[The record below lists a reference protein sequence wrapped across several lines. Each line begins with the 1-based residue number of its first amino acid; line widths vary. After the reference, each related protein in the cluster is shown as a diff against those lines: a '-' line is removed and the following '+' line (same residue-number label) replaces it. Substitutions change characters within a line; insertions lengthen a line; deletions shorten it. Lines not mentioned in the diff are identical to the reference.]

1 VAGLDVSGRGFLRSD
16 RVAQSSVAILGAG
29 RMGQGL
35 ALTLGEAGHRVTLVS
50 RSFHPV
56 IPPLRL
62 HSGPRGEAV
71 RDVSVVILAVPD
83 GAITSLAGE
92 LTAEGGIRPHHVV
105 LHLSGLR
112 DREVLGPL
120 AETGAALGSLH
131 PLQTV
136 SDPATAAA
144 RFAGAYAGVEGD
156 DRALAAAEA
165 LARSM
170 GMVAVRIPAGAKP
183 AYHAGAT
190 FAANYTT
197 ALVAVA
203 ERLALAAGIAP
214 DVARRLYLP
223 LIRGAAANLEA
234 GPAAAL
240 TGPVRRGDV
249 ETVVAHLGVL
259 GPEDRKLYL
268 LLAREA
274 LRLAREAGLSSE
286 VAARMARVLG
296 EPGPGE

>member
-1 VAGLDVSGRGFLRSD
+1 
-16 RVAQSSVAILGAG
+16 
-29 RMGQGL
+29 MGQGL
-35 ALTLGEAGHRVTLVS
+35 GLALREAGHRVILIS
-50 RSFHPV
+50 RSSHPV
-56 IPPLRL
+56 APPLRL
-62 HSGPRGEAV
+62 HEGPRAV
-71 RDVSVVILAVPD
+71 ALRDADVVVLAVPD
-83 GAITSLAGE
+83 GAIGSLAGE
-92 LTAEGGIRPHHVV
+92 LAAEGAVQRRHAV

-112 DREVLGPL
+112 DRRALAPL
-120 AETGAALGSLH
+120 DGTGAALGSLH

-156 DRALAAAEA
+156 ERALAAAEA
-165 LARSM
+165 LAASLHM
-170 GMVAVRIPAGAKP
+170 TPVRIPAEAKA
-183 AYHAGAT
+183 AYHAGAA

-203 ERLALAAGIAP
+203 ERLAVDAGIHP

-249 ETVVAHLGVL
+249 ETVMAHLAAL
-259 GPEDRKLYL
+259 GPADRELYL

-274 LRLAREAGLSSE
+274 LRLAREAGLAE
-286 VAARMARVLG
+286 DAAARMADALDETFR
-296 EPGPGE
+296 PSDPY

>member
-1 VAGLDVSGRGFLRSD
+1 MT
-16 RVAQSSVAILGAG
+16 QPTVAILGAG

-35 ALTLGEAGHRVTLVS
+35 ALALRDAGHRVILMS
-50 RSFHPV
+50 RSSHPV
-56 IPPLRL
+56 APPLRL
-62 HSGPRGEAV
+62 HEGPRGAAL
-71 RDVSVVILAVPD
+71 RDADVIVLAVPD
-83 GAITSLAGE
+83 GAIGELAGE
-92 LTAEGGIRPHHVV
+92 LAAEGAVHRRHAV

-112 DREVLGPL
+112 DRRALAPL
-120 AETGAALGSLH
+120 DATGAALGSLH

-156 DRALAAAEA
+156 ERALAAAGA
-165 LARSM
+165 LASSLHM
-170 GMVAVRIPAGAKP
+170 TPVRIPAEAKA
-183 AYHAGAT
+183 AYHAGAA

-203 ERLALAAGIAP
+203 ERLAVDAGIHP

-223 LIRGAAANLEA
+223 LIRGAAANLEV

-249 ETVVAHLGVL
+249 ETVVAHLAAL
-259 GPEDRKLYL
+259 GPADRKLYL

-274 LRLAREAGLSSE
+274 LRLAREAGLPE
-286 VAARMARVLG
+286 EAAARMADALNETFR
-296 EPGPGE
+296 PSDPY

>member
-1 VAGLDVSGRGFLRSD
+1 
-16 RVAQSSVAILGAG
+16 VAQTSVAILGAG
-29 RMGQGL
+29 RMGQGFAL
-35 ALTLGEAGHRVTLVS
+35 ALGEAGHRVTLIS
-50 RSFHPV
+50 RSSHPV

-62 HSGPRGEAV
+62 HSGTREKAL
-71 RDVSVVILAVPD
+71 RDVSVVVLAVPD
-83 GAITSLAGE
+83 SAIASLAGE
-92 LTAEGGIRPHHVV
+92 LAAQGGVTPRHVV

-112 DREVLGPL
+112 GREALDAL
-120 AETGAALGSLH
+120 ASTGAALGSLH
-131 PLQTV
+131 PLQTI

-144 RFAGAYAGVEGD
+144 RFTGAYAGVEGD
-156 DRALAAAEA
+156 DRAVAAGDA
-165 LARSM
+165 LARSL
-170 GMVAVRIPAGAKP
+170 GMVPVRIPAGAKP
-183 AYHAGAT
+183 AYHAGAA

-203 ERLALAAGIAP
+203 ERLALGAGIAP

-249 ETVVAHLGVL
+249 ETVAAHLAAL
-259 GPEDRKLYL
+259 GPEDRKLYV

-274 LRLAREAGLSSE
+274 LRLAREAGLPQESA
-286 VAARMARVLG
+286 VRMARVLG
-296 EPGPGE
+296 EPGAGD

>member
-1 VAGLDVSGRGFLRSD
+1 VAGLDVSGSCFFRSD
-16 RVAQSSVAILGAG
+16 RVAQPSVAILGAG

-50 RSFHPV
+50 RSSHPV

-62 HSGPRGEAV
+62 HSGPRNEAL
-71 RDVSVVILAVPD
+71 RDASVVLLAVPD
-83 GAITSLAGE
+83 GAITPLAGE
-92 LTAEGGIRPHHVV
+92 LAAEGGITSGHVV

-112 DREVLGPL
+112 DWEVLSPL
-120 AETGAALGSLH
+120 AEVGAALGSLH

-136 SDPATAAA
+136 SDPTTAAA
-144 RFAGAYAGVEGD
+144 RFAGAYAGIEGD
-156 DRALAAAEA
+156 DRALSAAEA

-170 GMVAVRIPAGAKP
+170 GMVPVRIPAGAKP
-183 AYHAGAT
+183 AYHAGAA

-203 ERLALAAGIAP
+203 ERLALAAGITP
-214 DVARRLYLP
+214 EVARRLYLP

-249 ETVVAHLGVL
+249 ETVAAHLAAL
-259 GPEDRKLYL
+259 GPEDRQLYL

-286 VAARMARVLG
+286 VAARMARVLY
-296 EPGPGE
+296 

>member
-1 VAGLDVSGRGFLRSD
+1 MVLARGFLRSD
-16 RVAQSSVAILGAG
+16 RVAQPSVTILGAG

-35 ALTLGEAGHRVTLVS
+35 ALALGEAGHRITLVS
-50 RSFHPV
+50 RSSHPV
-56 IPPLRL
+56 TPPLRL
-62 HSGPRGEAV
+62 HSGPRESAL
-71 RDVSVVILAVPD
+71 RDASVVLLAVPD
-83 GAITSLAGE
+83 GAITSLAAE
-92 LTAEGGIRPHHVV
+92 LAAEGGITPHHVL

-112 DREVLGPL
+112 DREALGPL
-120 AETGAALGSLH
+120 AASGAALGSLH

-156 DRALAAAEA
+156 DRALLAAEG
-165 LARSM
+165 LAASL
-170 GMVAVRIPAGAKP
+170 GMVPVRIPAGAKP
-183 AYHAGAT
+183 AYHAGAA

-197 ALVAVA
+197 ALVGVA
-203 ERLALAAGIAP
+203 ERLALAAGITP

-249 ETVVAHLGVL
+249 ETVEAHLAAL
-259 GPEDRKLYL
+259 DPEDRKLYL

-274 LRLAREAGLSSE
+274 LRLAREAGLPSK
-286 VAARMARVLG
+286 AAHRMARVLSEPEAG
-296 EPGPGE
+296 E

>member
-1 VAGLDVSGRGFLRSD
+1 MARP
-16 RVAQSSVAILGAG
+16 SVAIVGAG

-35 ALTLGEAGHRVTLVS
+35 ALALGEAGHRVSLIS
-50 RSFHPV
+50 RSSHPV

-62 HSGPRGEAV
+62 QDGPRDQAL
-71 RDVSVVILAVPD
+71 RDASIVVLAVPD
-83 GAITSLAGE
+83 GAITSLAAELAGE
-92 LTAEGGIRPHHVV
+92 AAVGPDHVV

-112 DREVLGPL
+112 DREALGPL
-120 AETGAALGSLH
+120 TASGAALGSLH
-131 PLQTV
+131 PLQTI
-136 SDPATAAA
+136 SDATTAAE

-156 DRALAAAEA
+156 ERAVSAAEA
-165 LARSM
+165 LARSL
-170 GMVAVRIPAGAKP
+170 GMVPVRIPAGAKP
-183 AYHAGAT
+183 AYHAGAA

-203 ERLALAAGIAP
+203 ERLARAAGITP

-249 ETVVAHLGVL
+249 ETVVAHLSAL
-259 GPEDRKLYL
+259 GPEDRKLYV

-274 LRLAREAGLSSE
+274 LRLAREAGLPPE
-286 VAARMARVLG
+286 AAARMARALEESG
-296 EPGPGE
+296 AEG

>member
-1 VAGLDVSGRGFLRSD
+1 
-16 RVAQSSVAILGAG
+16 VAQPSVAILGAG

-35 ALTLGEAGHRVTLVS
+35 ALALGDAGHRVALVS
-50 RSFHPV
+50 RSSHPV

-62 HSGPRGEAV
+62 HGGRREQALQDAAV
-71 RDVSVVILAVPD
+71 VVLAVPD
-83 GAITSLAGE
+83 TAITSLAAE
-92 LTAEGGIRPHHVV
+92 LAVEGGISPRHVV

-112 DREVLGPL
+112 DREALGPL
-120 AETGAALGSLH
+120 AASGAALGSLH

-136 SDPATAAA
+136 SDPATAPA

-165 LARSM
+165 LARSL
-170 GMVAVRIPAGAKP
+170 GMVPVRIPAGAKP
-183 AYHAGAT
+183 AYHAGAA

-203 ERLALAAGIAP
+203 ERLALAAGITP
-214 DVARRLYLP
+214 EIARRLYLP
-223 LIRGAAANLEA
+223 LIRGAAANLES

-249 ETVVAHLGVL
+249 ETVVAHLAAL

-274 LRLAREAGLSSE
+274 LRLSREAGLPFE
-286 VAARMARVLG
+286 DAHRMARVLG
-296 EPGPGE
+296 EPGEES

>member
-1 VAGLDVSGRGFLRSD
+1 MKAHP
-16 RVAQSSVAILGAG
+16 SVTILGAG

-35 ALTLGEAGHRVTLVS
+35 ALALGRAGHRVGLIS
-50 RSFHPV
+50 RSSHPV

-62 HSGPRGEAV
+62 HAGPRKEAL
-71 RDVSVVILAVPD
+71 RDTSVIVLAVPD
-83 GAITSLAGE
+83 GAITSLAAE
-92 LTAEGGIRPHHVV
+92 LAAEGGITPHHVV

-112 DREVLGPL
+112 DREALGPL

-136 SDPATAAA
+136 SDPGTAAA

-156 DRALAAAEA
+156 DRAVAAAEE
-165 LARSM
+165 LATSLR
-170 GMVAVRIPAGAKP
+170 MVPVRIPAGAKV
-183 AYHAGAT
+183 AYHVGAAL
-190 FAANYTT
+190 AANYTT

-203 ERLALAAGIAP
+203 ERLAIAAGIP
-214 DVARRLYLP
+214 PQTARHLYLP

-249 ETVVAHLGVL
+249 ETVAAHLAAL
-259 GPEDRKLYL
+259 GPEDRKLYV

-274 LRLAREAGLSSE
+274 LRLAREAGLPSE
-286 VAARMARVLG
+286 AAARMERVLG
-296 EPGPGE
+296 ES

>member
-1 VAGLDVSGRGFLRSD
+1 M
-16 RVAQSSVAILGAG
+16 AQPSVTILGAG

-35 ALTLGEAGHRVTLVS
+35 ALALGEAGHQVTLVS
-50 RSFHPV
+50 RSSHPV

-62 HSGPRGEAV
+62 YGGPRERAL
-71 RDVSVVILAVPD
+71 RDASVVVLAVPD
-83 GAITSLAGE
+83 GAITPLAAD
-92 LTAEGGIRPHHVV
+92 LAAEGGITSRHVV

-112 DREVLGPL
+112 DREALGPL
-120 AETGAALGSLH
+120 AATGAALGSFH

-144 RFAGAYAGVEGD
+144 RFAGAYAGIEGD
-156 DRALAAAEA
+156 DRALSAAEA
-165 LARSM
+165 LAKSLRM
-170 GMVAVRIPAGAKP
+170 IPVPIPSGAKP
-183 AYHAGAT
+183 AYHAGAA

-203 ERLALAAGIAP
+203 ERLARAAGIPP

-249 ETVVAHLGVL
+249 DTVAAHLAAL
-259 GPEDRKLYL
+259 DPEDRKLYV

-274 LRLAREAGLSSE
+274 LRLAREAGLPSE
-286 VAARMARVLG
+286 VAARMAKALDF
-296 EPGPGE
+296 ETFGPAHPY

>member
-1 VAGLDVSGRGFLRSD
+1 
-16 RVAQSSVAILGAG
+16 VAQASVAILGAG

-35 ALTLGEAGHRVTLVS
+35 ALALGEAGHPVALVS
-50 RSFHPV
+50 RSSHPV
-56 IPPLRL
+56 VPPLQL
-62 HSGPRGEAV
+62 HSGPRPAAL
-71 RDVSVVILAVPD
+71 RDASVVLLAVPD
-83 GAITSLAGE
+83 GAITPLAQE
-92 LTAEGGIRPHHVV
+92 LAVEGGITARHVV

-112 DREVLGPL
+112 DREALGAL
-120 AETGAALGSLH
+120 AGTGAAVGSLH

-156 DRALAAAEA
+156 ERALAAAET
-165 LARSM
+165 LARSLR
-170 GMVAVRIPAGAKP
+170 MVPVRIPAGAKA
-183 AYHAGAT
+183 AYHAGAA

-197 ALVAVA
+197 ALVGVA
-203 ERLALAAGIAP
+203 ERLALAAGIPP

-223 LIRGAAANLEA
+223 LIQGAAANLEA

-249 ETVVAHLGVL
+249 ETVAAHLAAL
-259 GPEDRKLYL
+259 DPEDRKLYL

-274 LRLAREAGLSSE
+274 LRLAREAGMPPE
-286 VAARMARVLG
+286 VAVGMERALN
-296 EPGPGE
+296 EPGAGE

>member
-1 VAGLDVSGRGFLRSD
+1 
-16 RVAQSSVAILGAG
+16 
-29 RMGQGL
+29 MGQGL
-35 ALTLGEAGHRVTLVS
+35 AFALGESGHRITLVS
-50 RSFHPV
+50 RSSHPV
-56 IPPLRL
+56 TPPLRL
-62 HSGPRGEAV
+62 HGGPRKEAV
-71 RDVSVVILAVPD
+71 GDASAVLLAVPD
-83 GAITSLAGE
+83 GAITSLAAE
-92 LTAEGGIRPHHVV
+92 LAAEGGIGSRHVV

-112 DREVLGPL
+112 DREALAPL
-120 AETGAALGSLH
+120 AATGAARGSLH

-156 DRALAAAEA
+156 ERALAAAES
-165 LARSM
+165 LARSL
-170 GMVAVRIPAGAKP
+170 GMLPVTIPAGAKP
-183 AYHAGAT
+183 AYHAGAA

-214 DVARRLYLP
+214 DAARRLYLP

-249 ETVVAHLGVL
+249 ETVRAHLAAL
-259 GPEDRKLYL
+259 GPEDRQLYL

-274 LRLAREAGLSSE
+274 LRLAREAGLASDR
-286 VAARMARVLG
+286 ADRMALALG
-296 EPGPGE
+296 APDPRG

>member
-1 VAGLDVSGRGFLRSD
+1 M
-16 RVAQSSVAILGAG
+16 AQPTVVILGAG

-35 ALTLGEAGHRVTLVS
+35 ALALAESGHEVILVS
-50 RSFHPV
+50 RSPHPV
-56 IPPLRL
+56 VLPLQL
-62 HSGPRGEAV
+62 HVGPRAEAL
-71 RDVSVVILAVPD
+71 RDASIVVLAVPD
-83 GAITSLAGE
+83 GAITTLAAD
-92 LTAEGGIRPHHVV
+92 LAAEGVVASRHVV

-112 DREVLGPL
+112 DRGALDPLGS
-120 AETGAALGSLH
+120 TGAGLGSLH

-136 SDPATAAA
+136 SDPAVAAA

-156 DRALAAAEA
+156 DRALSAAKG
-165 LARSM
+165 LARSL
-170 GMVAVRIPAGAKP
+170 GMVPVRIPAGAKP
-183 AYHAGAT
+183 AYHAGAA

-203 ERLALAAGIAP
+203 ERLALSAGIAP
-214 DVARRLYLP
+214 AVARRLFLP

-249 ETVVAHLGVL
+249 ETVRAHLAAL
-259 GPEDRKLYL
+259 GPDDRQLYL

-274 LRLAREAGLSSE
+274 LRLARDAGLASE
-286 VAARMARVLG
+286 DAERMAKALA
-296 EPGPGE
+296 EPPAGG